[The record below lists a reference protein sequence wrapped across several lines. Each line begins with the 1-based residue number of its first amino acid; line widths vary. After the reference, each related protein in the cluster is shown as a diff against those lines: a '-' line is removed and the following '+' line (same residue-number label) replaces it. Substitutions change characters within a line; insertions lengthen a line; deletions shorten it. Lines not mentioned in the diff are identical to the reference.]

1 MQSRSLLILC
11 LLCGLLLAARTRPSR
26 PPETPTFNREVVRIF
41 QQNCQNCHH
50 AGDIAPFPLM
60 TYQDARPYADDIQ
73 FMTERRRMPPW
84 KPSADCSI
92 FRGER
97 RLAESD
103 IETIRR
109 WVGAGAPE
117 GNPADL
123 PEPLHFESDWELGT
137 PDTILKPSES
147 FTPEAGHDVY
157 RCYSLPAGL
166 DQDRF
171 VTAID
176 VHPGSRH
183 EVHHVIAFIDS
194 TAVSERLDAAEPGP
208 GYTCFGGPGFT
219 PTGSL
224 GGWAPG
230 ARAARLPEGIAISLP
245 KGSRVVLQVHYH
257 PHDAQP
263 DSDLTEL
270 GIYYARSPVRQQ
282 LYFLP
287 IVNNTFVL
295 PAGEEHQTVTA
306 SLQLPYNVYLHAIN
320 VTPHMHLLGRKM
332 KVEAISPSGET
343 RCLIDIEDWDFNWQ
357 GTYAY
362 DESVPLPGSTRLE
375 VTAEYDNSSR
385 NLRNPN
391 QPPRDVRWGEQTT
404 DEMCI
409 AFVGVTLDTQALNST
424 SSASWEAEWL
434 LQTFARDMT
443 KLRDRN

>member
-1 MQSRSLLILC
+1 MRSRGFLIL
-11 LLCGLLLAARTRPSR
+11 LPLCFFLLAARSR
-26 PPETPTFNREVVRIF
+26 PARPRDVPTFNREVVRIF
-41 QQNCQNCHH
+41 QQNCQGCHH
-50 AGDIAPFPLM
+50 TGDIAPFPLM

-73 FMTERRRMPPW
+73 FMTERHRMPPW
-84 KPSADCSI
+84 KPSSGCSL

-97 RLAESD
+97 RLSD
-103 IETIRR
+103 PDIDTLGR
-109 WVGAGAPE
+109 WARGGTPE
-117 GNPADL
+117 GDPSDL
-123 PEPLHFESDWELGT
+123 PPALHFDSNWELGT

-147 FTPEAGHDVY
+147 FTPAAGRDVY
-157 RCYSLPAGL
+157 RCYSLPADAG
-166 DQDRF
+166 QDRF

-183 EVHHVIAFIDS
+183 EVHHVIAFID
-194 TAVSERLDAAEPGP
+194 TAGSSKALDDAEPGP

-257 PHDAQP
+257 PHDSQP
-263 DSDLTEL
+263 DADLTEL
-270 GIYYARSPVRQQ
+270 GVYYAQGPVRQQ

-287 IVNNTFVL
+287 ILNNTFVL
-295 PAGEEHQTVTA
+295 PAGSEHETVTA
-306 SLQLPYNVYLHAIN
+306 SVQLPFFVNLHAIS

-332 KVEAISPSGET
+332 KVEAVAVSGD
-343 RCLIDIEDWDFNWQ
+343 RQCLIDIQDWDFNWQ
-357 GTYAY
+357 GTYTY
-362 DESVPLPGSTRLE
+362 EQSVPLPGLTRLE

-385 NLRNPN
+385 NARNPN

-409 AFVGVTLDTQALNST
+409 AFVGVTLDNA
-424 SSASWEAEWL
+424 ASNATKSGSRETEWL
-434 LQTFARDMT
+434 RHAVSGDGTRS
-443 KLRDRN
+443 N